1 MHKYDSDYEEKMK
14 RFHRAYEI
22 QPRLVESEEK
32 IHNYPWQ
39 KCTREEYEEY
49 ERLSE
54 ESHSCYME
62 DYKEWVSI
70 WKIGALAGVGFTV
83 AIELL
88 IFVIATLLFL
98 S

>member
-1 MHKYDSDYEEKMK
+1 MYQYDSDYEEKMK

-22 QPRLVESEEK
+22 QPRLDELEEK
-32 IHNYPWQ
+32 IHNYPRQ
-39 KCTREEYEEY
+39 KCTSKEYEEY

-70 WKIGALAGVGFTV
+70 WKIGALAGIGFTV

>member
-1 MHKYDSDYEEKMK
+1 MKRHDSDYEEKMK

-22 QPRLVESEEK
+22 QPRLAELEEK
-32 IHNYPWQ
+32 IHNYPRQ
-39 KCTREEYEEY
+39 KCTSKEYEEY

-70 WKIGALAGVGFTV
+70 WEIGALAGVGFTV

>member
-22 QPRLVESEEK
+22 QPRLAELEEK
-32 IHNYPWQ
+32 IHKYPRQ

-62 DYKEWVSI
+62 DYKEWVYI
-70 WKIGALAGVGFTV
+70 WKLGALAGIGFTV
-83 AIELL
+83 AIESLV
-88 IFVIATLLFL
+88 FVIAILLFL
-98 S
+98 N